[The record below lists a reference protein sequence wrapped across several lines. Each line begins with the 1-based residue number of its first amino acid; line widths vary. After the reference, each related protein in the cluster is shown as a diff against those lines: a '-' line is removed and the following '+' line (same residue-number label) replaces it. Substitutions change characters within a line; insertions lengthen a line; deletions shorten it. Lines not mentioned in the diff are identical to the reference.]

1 MNNLVVMIFSGIT
14 GTSVTVPD
22 LQSLQ
27 QYNLTVRACSPA
39 GCSRSVSYEGTT
51 LQPGDYIDAL
61 YHLP

>member
-1 MNNLVVMIFSGIT
+1 MNDLVMMIFSGIT

-22 LQSLQ
+22 LQSSQ
-27 QYNLTVRACSPA
+27 QYNFTVRACSPA